1 MTRAAYLELIGKHAR
16 KNEEEQLQRAI
27 VEHLRLRHKPG
38 VIFFHCPNGEARS
51 KATGGRLKAMGV
63 RAGVF
68 DLILMLPGPVTFLL
82 ELKAGSNKMSPAQE
96 QFAKDLNEIG
106 IGWACAWSIDDALA
120 VLEGIGAITPE
131 AL

>member
-1 MTRAAYLELIGKHAR
+1 MKSDEADI
-16 KNEEEQLQRAI
+16 QRAL
-27 VEHLRLRHKPG
+27 VQHLRLRHKPG
-38 VIFFHCPNGEARS
+38 VIWWHTPNGEARS
-51 KATGGRLKAMGV
+51 KATGARLKAMGV

-68 DLILMLPGPVTFLL
+68 DLILLLPGPVTFLL